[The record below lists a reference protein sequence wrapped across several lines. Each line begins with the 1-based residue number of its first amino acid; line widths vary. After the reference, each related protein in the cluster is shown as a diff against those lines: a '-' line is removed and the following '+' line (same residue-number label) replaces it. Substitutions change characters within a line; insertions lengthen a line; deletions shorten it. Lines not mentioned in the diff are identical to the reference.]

1 MIYNHLMLTFFQA
14 IVLGLSQGIAELF
27 PISSLGHTILIPGL
41 LGWHINTNAEGVIE
55 FLVATHFAT
64 ALVLF
69 LIYRK
74 DWFLIARGMSVSLR
88 DRDIAPSNIYGKL
101 GWLLVAATIP
111 AGIVGLLFKDQLAN
125 LFISPRSAA
134 AFLIANGF
142 LLFGAELLRK
152 RRIAAAAANEIETE
166 SGGDA
171 RLAYM
176 TWRQSVGVGCMQML
190 ALIPG
195 LSRTGS
201 TIAGGLLQK
210 LSHEDALRFSFLL
223 ATPIIGAA
231 ALLELPPL
239 LASGAAEIGIAFTGA
254 VAAAIGAY
262 FSAKFLAR
270 YFETKTLLPF
280 AIYCA
285 AMGIL
290 GLVLLR

>member
-1 MIYNHLMLTFFQA
+1 MLTFPQA
-14 IVLGLSQGIAELF
+14 IVIGLLQGIAELF

-41 LGWHINTNAEGVIE
+41 LGWHINPNANGVIE

-69 LIYRK
+69 CIYYK
-74 DWFLIARGMSVSLR
+74 DWLLIARGMGRSLR
-88 DRDIAPSNIYGKL
+88 DRDIAASNLYGKL

-111 AGIVGLLFKDQLAN
+111 AGIIGLLFKDQLAN
-125 LFISPRSAA
+125 LFVSPRSAA
-134 AFLIANGF
+134 AFLIANGV
-142 LLFGAELLRK
+142 LLFAAEKLRRK
-152 RRIAAAAANEIETE
+152 RAATETE

-171 RLAYM
+171 RLARM
-176 TWRQSVGVGCMQML
+176 TWRQSVSVGCMQIL

-210 LSHEDALRFSFLL
+210 LSHEDAMRFSFLL

-239 LASGAAEIGIAFTGA
+239 FASGSAEIGIAFTGA
-254 VAAAIGAY
+254 ISAVIGAY

-270 YFETKTLLPF
+270 YFKTKTLMPF

-285 AMGIL
+285 AMGIF
-290 GLVLLR
+290 GLILLR